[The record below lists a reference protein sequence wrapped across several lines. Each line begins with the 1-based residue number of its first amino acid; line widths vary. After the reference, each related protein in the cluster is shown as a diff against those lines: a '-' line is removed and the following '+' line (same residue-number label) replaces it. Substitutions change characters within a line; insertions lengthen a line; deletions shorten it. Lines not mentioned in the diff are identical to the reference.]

1 LAQLLQLH
9 ASFWVS
15 LERPGHHQQQLYV
28 FWLMLFLLLFLFVGM
43 PEILLVFA
51 K

>member
-9 ASFWVS
+9 ASFWVC

-28 FWLMLFLLLFLFVGM
+28 FWLMLLFLFLFVGM
-43 PEILLVFA
+43 PEVLLVFA